1 MSKRELRATILRRA
15 DRRGLVRAWI
25 PVAGLLAG
33 AGWGSNQF
41 TPMLLVYHA
50 RLGLS
55 TATLEALFGAYAA
68 GLIPGL
74 VLAGRW
80 SDAHGRRS
88 VGISAAVM
96 SLLATACLIAG
107 AHALGLLFAG
117 RLLAGVSSGA
127 AFGVGTAWLR
137 ETSLPPFGDADHG
150 TVARRAAVAMT
161 IGFALGPLVAGVLAQ
176 WAPAPTVVSYLPH
189 IALMLVVLPALLTVP
204 ETIEGHRDIAT
215 AVRLSAASA
224 RRFRRLVVPMAPW
237 VFAAPA
243 IAFALLPSIV
253 GTGHS
258 ADGVALTAAV
268 TALTALAGVLIQPVA
283 RRLDVSAR
291 DHAAGMVGLTVLAG
305 GLALAALT
313 AEVRKNWLL
322 FPCAIVLGSAYG
334 LLLVAGLLEVQ
345 RLAPP
350 RALAGLTA
358 TFYVFTYLGFAAPYL
373 LAVAAHATSYAVL
386 LLIVSGLALVTV
398 GVVGAAAREQSE
410 HVARPVY
417 PPGARRATSSRPGT

>member
-1 MSKRELRATILRRA
+1 MSTGELRTTVLRQA
-15 DRRGLVRAWI
+15 HRRGLTAAWI
-25 PVAGLLAG
+25 PVAGVLAG

-55 TATLEALFGAYAA
+55 TATLEALFAAYAA

-80 SDAHGRRS
+80 SDANGRRT
-88 VGISAAVM
+88 VGISAAVV
-96 SLLATACLIAG
+96 SLLASACLIAG

-117 RLLAGVSSGA
+117 RLLAGVGSGA

-161 IGFALGPLVAGVLAQ
+161 VGFALGPLVAGVLAQ
-176 WAPAPTVVSYLPH
+176 WAPAPTVVPYLPH
-189 IALMLVVLPALLTVP
+189 IAMMLVVLPALFRVP
-204 ETIEGHRDIAT
+204 ETIESRRGVASR
-215 AVRLSAASA
+215 VRLPEASA

-243 IAFALLPSIV
+243 IAFALLPSVV

-268 TALTALAGVLIQPVA
+268 TALTALSGVLVQPLA
-283 RRLDVSAR
+283 RRLDVGAR
-291 DHAAGMVGLTVLAG
+291 DHAAGMLGLIVLAG

-313 AEVRKNWLL
+313 AEVRQNWLL

-350 RALAGLTA
+350 RALAALTA

-373 LAVAAHATSYAVL
+373 LAVAANAAGYGVL
-386 LLIVSGLALVTV
+386 LVILSGLALVTV
-398 GVVGAAAREQSE
+398 VVVGAAAREPS
-410 HVARPVY
+410 VGVTRPVC
-417 PPGARRATSSRPGT
+417 PEARGG